1 MLFAH
6 PGFAKKLPSSKQ
18 PCSKNTK
25 GLHQEV
31 CLLLTAAWPHRDTH
45 GSLLGAAEVAPGQH
59 GVLQVLGLFALK
71 RAVKFPAGSLRHWGC
86 CDGLCRGATHPPPTS
101 PCEVP
106 SSSAGQL
113 LSFSKFEPLLLLFK
127 LCVSHELHSKRLR
140 TSPPGAPPKPARS
153 SMSWVTNFSRDDGGI
168 ANGTEIHLVLH
179 THFHKATCDTEV
191 VVGGVESFVEG
202 QLYYVPH
209 SVPLFLFQLLSTS
222 KLIYKASQSHTV
234 LPDLWRYLHADLRC
248 LGPIFKTDLCR

>member
-18 PCSKNTK
+18 PCSKTTK

-31 CLLLTAAWPHRDTH
+31 CLLLAAAWPHRDTH
-45 GSLLGAAEVAPGQH
+45 GSLLGAAEVVSGQH
-59 GVLQVLGLFALK
+59 GVPQVLGLVVLK
-71 RAVKFPAGSLRHWGC
+71 RAVRFPAGSPRHWGC
-86 CDGLCRGATHPPPTS
+86 CDGLCRGATHPAPTS
-101 PCEVP
+101 PCEAP
-106 SSSAGQL
+106 SFSAGQL
-113 LSFSKFEPLLLLFK
+113 LSFCKFEPLLLLFK
-127 LCVSHELHSKRLR
+127 LCVSHELRSKRLR
-140 TSPPGAPPKPARS
+140 TSPPRAPPITARS
-153 SMSWVTNFSRDDGGI
+153 SMSSVTNFSRDDGDI

-179 THFHKATCDTEV
+179 TRFHKATCDTEIAG
-191 VVGGVESFVEG
+191 GGVESVGEG

-222 KLIYKASQSHTV
+222 KLIYKASQSHNT